1 MSDVNMNAVLSQ
13 MRALAARSGL
23 DAARSGTAAQ
33 TADKPDFSGLLK
45 QSIDRVN
52 DLQKTSARMAT
63 AFEAGDPGVSLVDT
77 MIASQKAGVAF
88 QATVQVRNKLVSAYE
103 EIMRMSI

>member
-1 MSDVNMNAVLSQ
+1 MSDVNMDAVLSQ

-23 DAARSGTAAQ
+23 DTSRASAASGSAE
-33 TADKPDFSGLLK
+33 KPDFSGLLK
-45 QSIDRVN
+45 QSIDKVN